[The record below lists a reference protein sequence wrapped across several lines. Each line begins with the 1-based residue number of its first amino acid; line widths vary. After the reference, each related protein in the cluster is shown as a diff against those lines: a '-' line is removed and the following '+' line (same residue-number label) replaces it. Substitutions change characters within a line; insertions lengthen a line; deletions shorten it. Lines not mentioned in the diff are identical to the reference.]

1 MKYEIFLCIF
11 IDDIHKSVQVLALP
25 VITRYHSVLFS
36 HKLLEKHPIDSLYKV
51 QGMSDHTVSP
61 EDSQHMPGQVGRD
74 PHHS

>member
-36 HKLLEKHPIDSLYKV
+36 HKLLASLYKV
-51 QGMSDHTVSP
+51 QGRPDHTVSP